1 MTPAKTLSQRVQA
14 VAPFYEKCATV
25 NDVQLIYK
33 KTYELRGEIRT
44 AANGDDPDLRF
55 DARKASTALK
65 LHYWRAYRRVEH
77 KRAA

>member
-1 MTPAKTLSQRVQA
+1 MTAKTLSQRVQA

-33 KTYELRGEIRT
+33 RTYELRGDIRT

-55 DARKASTALK
+55 DAHNASKALK

>member
-1 MTPAKTLSQRVQA
+1 MIPKTLSQRVQA
-14 VAPFYEKCATV
+14 VLPFYEKCATV

-33 KTYELRGEIRT
+33 RTYELRGDIRT
-44 AANGDDPDLRF
+44 ALEGTDPDLRF

-65 LHYWRAYRRVEH
+65 LHYWNAYRRVEH